1 MRSRIFVFI
10 LVFQSLL
17 GLLHWFVCET
27 WIYFQQ
33 ITDSGTI
40 LALRLVLL
48 LLSLTFVAASLLAWR
63 SFALPV
69 RLFYKISAVWMG
81 AFSFFVIAAC
91 FSWIAYVVALLAEHV
106 EKTVLADVLF
116 GLALL
121 TAVVAIINANAVRI
135 TRLTLNLPG
144 LPENWRGRTAVLV
157 SDTHLGHVHD
167 LRFMLGIVR
176 KLNHLRPDIVFIT
189 GDMYDGTAAPLDRL
203 SEPWKELTAPHGAYF
218 ITGNHEEFT
227 DRRKYLDAVTRSGL
241 RVLNNE
247 KIEIDGLQLIGVHWR
262 EANDPARFPA
272 ILQSAAI
279 DPARASILLSHAPH
293 ALNVA
298 EAAGISLQLSG
309 HTHGGQ
315 FAPFTW
321 ITRRIYG
328 AYVHGLHRFG
338 KMLVFTTW
346 GTGTWG
352 PPLRLGTN
360 PQIVL
365 IQFE

>member
-1 MRSRIFVFI
+1 MRSRFFAFI
-10 LVFQSLL
+10 IVFQSLL
-17 GLLHWFVCET
+17 ILLHWFVCET

-33 ITDSGTI
+33 ITDSSTI

-48 LLSLTFVAASLLAWR
+48 LLSLTFIAASLLAWR
-63 SFALPV
+63 SFSLPV

-81 AFSFFVIAAC
+81 VFSFFVLAAV
-91 FSWIAYVVALLAEHV
+91 FTWIAYVVALLAEHV
-106 EKTVLADVLF
+106 EKAVLADVLF

-121 TAVVAIINANAVRI
+121 AAVVAVINANLVRI
-135 TRLTLNLPG
+135 TRLTVNLPG
-144 LPENWRGRTAVLV
+144 LPESWRGRAAALV

-167 LRFMLGIVR
+167 LGFMLWIVR

-189 GDMYDGTAAPLDRL
+189 GDMYDGTTAPLDL
-203 SEPWKELTAPHGAYF
+203 LAEPWKELTAPHGAYF

-227 DRRKYLDAVTRSGL
+227 DRGKYLDAVARSGVH
-241 RVLNNE
+241 VLNNE
-247 KIEIDGLQLIGVHWR
+247 KVEIEGLQLVGVHYR

-279 DPARASILLSHAPH
+279 DPARASILLTHAPH
-293 ALNVA
+293 HLHAS

-328 AYVHGLHRFG
+328 AYVHGLNRFG

-360 PQIVL
+360 PQIIL
-365 IQFE
+365 IHFE